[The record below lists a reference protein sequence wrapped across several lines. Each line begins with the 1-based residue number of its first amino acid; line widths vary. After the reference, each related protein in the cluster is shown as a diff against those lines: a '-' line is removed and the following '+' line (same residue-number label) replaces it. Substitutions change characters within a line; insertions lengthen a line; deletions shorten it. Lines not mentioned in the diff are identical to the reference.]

1 MRTLLFTA
9 VLAFTLS
16 AQAALVAPFVGQH
29 EVARRDHYLIT
40 SNIAASMSSTGGVTI
55 SAAHSIADLVSK
67 TNIANTNA
75 TIQTQLAGKVDENGG
90 AITNGNAWASFS
102 VNSGELKIGSS
113 GDGRMFYDSSAD
125 AYLMSNVFHQTR
137 LSLSDNLH
145 LPIGYFALGTS
156 ADGRMYYN
164 AADDSFVFTNVFRST
179 SLRVGDYIYANTYLV
194 PNASSSYDL
203 GTTAL
208 WWRNLYLSN
217 NAVIGNNGNIYFG
230 GRGRINSGVD
240 GLLSFWHNDG
250 TTGATGKFGGIIVS
264 TVASNDAAPSAI
276 GAMPDGTLVRIA
288 KGTAG
293 AQTPWG
299 QEINAAGYDLINGGT
314 FVTEWQY
321 TGGITNT
328 GQTYLTGIDSN
339 ANAFTA
345 SVGLDAAGKLRAGP
359 PDLALNFGS
368 GTRAV
373 TNGNDVTLEVSLQV
387 SNTLWFLSNIVVVA
401 NVTNATSGDVTNTI
415 SLAPGEIEEIAYET
429 NATVRNT
436 NFSGYVANTKS
447 KWARYILT
455 GPSAITAT
463 FNTGAVHGLYWGRNS
478 NNVVDASMTLAA
490 NSRYLYSGSRWG
502 SNILQSLIKVDQ

>member
-145 LPIGYFALGTS
+145 LPIGYFGLGTS

-164 AADDSFVFTNVFRST
+164 ATDDSFVFTNVFRST

-276 GAMPDGTLVRIA
+276 GAMADGTLVRIA

-314 FVTEWQY
+314 FTMEVLH
-321 TGGITNT
+321 TGIFTNT
-328 GQTYLTGIDSN
+328 GQTYLTGVDSN
-339 ANAFTA
+339 NA
-345 SVGLDAAGKLRAGP
+345 AAIPLMIVSGKVVQGP
-359 PDLALNFGS
+359 IDMTLHFSN

-436 NFSGYVANTKS
+436 NVSGYVANTKS

-478 NNVVDASMTLAA
+478 NNIVDASMTLAA

-502 SNILQSLIKVDQ
+502 SNILQSLIKVDH

>member
-1 MRTLLFTA
+1 MKIILSLSVALLTLLPA
-9 VLAFTLS
+9 Y
-16 AQAALVAPFVGQH
+16 AQVVSRAELRATNSILVAAINGVSGPTNGVT
-29 EVARRDHYLIT
+29 AAT
-40 SNIAASMSSTGGVTI
+40 STNIADAVSKANIAATNSGV
-55 SAAHSIADLVSK
+55 
-67 TNIANTNA
+67 
-75 TIQTQLAGKVDENGG
+75 QTQLAGKVDENGG
-90 AITNGNAWASFS
+90 VITNGNAWASFS

-125 AYLMSNVFHQTR
+125 AYVMSNVFHQTR

-145 LPIGYFALGTS
+145 LPIGYFGLGTS

-164 AADDSFVFTNVFRST
+164 ATDDSFVFTNVFRST

-217 NAVIGNNGNIYFG
+217 NAVIGNNGNLYFG

-264 TVASNDAAPSAI
+264 TVTSNDAAPSAI
-276 GAMPDGTLVRIA
+276 GAMADGTLVRIA

-314 FVTEWQY
+314 FTMEVLH
-321 TGGITNT
+321 TGIFTNT
-328 GQTYLTGIDSN
+328 GQTYLTGVDSN
-339 ANAFTA
+339 NAAAIPLMIVSGKVVQGPIDMTLHFGG
-345 SVGLDAAGKLRAGP
+345 GL
-359 PDLALNFGS
+359 
-368 GTRAV
+368 RAV

-387 SNTLWFLSNIVVVA
+387 SNTLWFLTNITTVA
-401 NVTNATSGDVTNTI
+401 NITNATSGDITNTI
-415 SLAPGEIEEIAYET
+415 NLAGNVKGFVLET
-429 NATVRNT
+429 NATARWT
-436 NFSGYVANTKS
+436 NYSGYVAGTAS
-447 KWARYILT
+447 DFAYYLMT
-455 GPSAITAT
+455 GPGAITAT

-490 NSRYLYSGSRWG
+490 NARYLYSGSRWG
-502 SNILQSLIKVDQ
+502 SNILQSLIKVDH